1 MRVYGLK
8 KEKLYIND
16 VHSFEELEKLS
27 GKFDWLWI
35 DCPELGPEELEVI
48 SQFVKV
54 EQKVLEELK
63 GGKIFP
69 RHKKFDSFSL
79 ISISFATMQKNELKT
94 YPIYIIIGQK
104 AILTLRTKEASAP
117 IEYAIQALKDSSS
130 EAESLEPSFVLCEVL
145 RENTNRNLDVVMELR
160 GVLEELEEKAIA
172 KPSKSV
178 MREVFMLKK
187 QIATFYR
194 LLWNEQ
200 QIVGGLKNGVVP
212 NIKLCEKSILSL
224 EDTMNNLSREL
235 EFLTSYDSALDGVL
249 RLQDLS
255 MIHRVERT
263 LVYLTII
270 TVIMNLILILLELRI
285 FKS

>member
-1 MRVYGLK
+1 
-8 KEKLYIND
+8 
-16 VHSFEELEKLS
+16 
-27 GKFDWLWI
+27 
-35 DCPELGPEELEVI
+35 
-48 SQFVKV
+48 
-54 EQKVLEELK
+54 
-63 GGKIFP
+63 
-69 RHKKFDSFSL
+69 
-79 ISISFATMQKNELKT
+79 
-94 YPIYIIIGQK
+94 
-104 AILTLRTKEASAP
+104 
-117 IEYAIQALKDSSS
+117 
-130 EAESLEPSFVLCEVL
+130 
-145 RENTNRNLDVVMELR
+145 ME
-160 GVLEELEEKAIA
+160 
-172 KPSKSV
+172 
-178 MREVFMLKK
+178 
-187 QIATFYR
+187 
-194 LLWNEQ
+194 EQ